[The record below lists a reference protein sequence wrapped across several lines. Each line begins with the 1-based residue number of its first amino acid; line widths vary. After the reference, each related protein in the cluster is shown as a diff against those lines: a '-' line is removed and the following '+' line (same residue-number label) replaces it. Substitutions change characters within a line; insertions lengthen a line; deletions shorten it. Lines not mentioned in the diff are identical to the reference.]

1 MNFFVFRCGPNL
13 RLTYVVLN
21 QYCTTSMRIRND
33 SLFPPPSSFQLPSSK
48 QRLSTMLVGT
58 KKLAIAIFGLLLAAC
73 SVHADGG
80 GLRILAADTEGREE
94 IFGDIDAVQRRLR
107 RLGTGDDE
115 SSSSSA
121 SSSSK
126 GSSSS
131 SKGSSSSSK
140 GSSSSSKGSS
150 SKSSKS
156 KSSKSSSSS
165 KVSSFMHHAYGMSSC
180 MHHHS
185 HL

>member
-1 MNFFVFRCGPNL
+1 MRCGPDLTSRKSIHSL
-13 RLTYVVLN
+13 RHVVLHA
-21 QYCTTSMRIRND
+21 IR
-33 SLFPPPSSFQLPSSK
+33 SLFILYLPLLFKLPSSK

-58 KKLAIAIFGLLLAAC
+58 KKLAVAIFGLLLAAG
-73 SVHADGG
+73 SVHADADGG

-94 IFGDIDAVQRRLR
+94 TFGDIDAVQRRLR